1 MITIFRKIRQNLVSE
16 NKFSKY
22 LIYAIGEIILVVIG
36 ILLALQINNWNEKRL
51 QKLTL
56 SNYYER
62 MHEEL
67 ESSRDE
73 LDNLIFGIDSLVIQN
88 RKTLEILSSNN
99 KDSIPTLQKTLG
111 ALGTAWVNNFNYPIV
126 QEFMNEGY
134 LAKVN
139 NTKIKEELQA
149 FSFQLNRF
157 KALDKGIGDQYVL
170 TIEPFINKHLNYS
183 QIALDRYKTSLVS
196 GGPDTD
202 FEWLFNNLEAW
213 NIITLKLE
221 MLVTQK
227 AILKEFKAMRERL
240 TNLLNSELNLKP

>member
-1 MITIFRKIRQNLVSE
+1 MIKFFRHIRKDLME
-16 NKFSKY
+16 TGKTSKY
-22 LIYAIGEIILVVIG
+22 FKYAIGEIILVVIG
-36 ILLALQINNWNEKRL
+36 ILIALQINNWNEKRL

-67 ESSRDE
+67 ESSRDK
-73 LDNLIFGIDSLVIQN
+73 LDNLISGIDSLVIQN

-111 ALGTAWVNNFNYPIV
+111 ALGTAWVNNFNYPIA

-139 NTKIKEELQA
+139 NTKIKDELQA
-149 FSFQLNRF
+149 FSIQLNRF
-157 KALDKGIGDQYVL
+157 KTLDKGIGDQYLL

-183 QIALDRYKTSLVS
+183 QIALHMYKDSLVS
-196 GGPDTD
+196 GGPETD
-202 FEWLFNNLEAW
+202 FERLFNNLEAW

-221 MLVTQK
+221 MLVYQK
-227 AILKEFKAMRERL
+227 YALQEFKAMRERL

>member
-1 MITIFRKIRQNLVSE
+1 METGKT
-16 NKFSKY
+16 SKY
-22 LIYAIGEIILVVIG
+22 FKYAFGEIILVVIG
-36 ILLALQINNWNEKRL
+36 ILIALQINNWNEKRL

-67 ESSRDE
+67 ESSRNE
-73 LDNLIFGIDSLVIQN
+73 LDNLIFGIDSLVILN

-99 KDSIPTLQKTLG
+99 KDSIPTMQKTLG
-111 ALGTAWVNNFNYPIV
+111 ALGTAWGNNFNYPIV

-157 KALDKGIGDQYVL
+157 KALDKGIGDQYSL

-183 QIALDRYKTSLVS
+183 QIALDMYKDSLVA
-196 GGPDTD
+196 GGPETD
-202 FEWLFNNLEAW
+202 FERLFNNLEAW

-227 AILKEFKAMRERL
+227 EGLKEFKAMRERL
-240 TNLLNSELNLKP
+240 INLLNIELSLKP

>member
-1 MITIFRKIRQNLVSE
+1 MIKFFRKIRQNLIME
-16 NKFSKY
+16 NKTSKY
-22 LIYAIGEIILVVIG
+22 FKYAIGEIILVVIG
-36 ILLALQINNWNEKRL
+36 ILIALQINNRNQKRL

-56 SNYYER
+56 SNYYES

-67 ESSRDE
+67 ESSRDK
-73 LDNLIFGIDSLVIQN
+73 LDNLILGIDSLVILN

-111 ALGTAWVNNFNYPIV
+111 ALGTAWGNNFNYPIV

-157 KALDKGIGDQYVL
+157 KALDKGIGDQYSL

-183 QIALDRYKTSLVS
+183 QIALDMYKDSLVT
-196 GGPDTD
+196 GGPETD

-221 MLVTQK
+221 LLITQK
-227 AILKEFKAMRERL
+227 VSVKEFKAMRERL

>member
-1 MITIFRKIRQNLVSE
+1 ME
-16 NKFSKY
+16 NKTGKY
-22 LIYAIGEIILVVIG
+22 FKYAIGEIVLVVIG
-36 ILLALQINNWNEKRL
+36 ILIALQINNWNEKRL

-67 ESSRDE
+67 ESSRDNLE
-73 LDNLIFGIDSLVIQN
+73 NLIYGIDSLVILN

-111 ALGTAWVNNFNYPIV
+111 ALGTAWINDFNYPIIE
-126 QEFMNEGY
+126 EFMNEGY

-139 NTKIKEELQA
+139 NTKIKDELQA
-149 FSFQLNRF
+149 FSIQLNHF
-157 KALDKGIGDQYVL
+157 NTIDKGIGDQYSL

-183 QIALDRYKTSLVS
+183 QIALNRYKNSLVS
-196 GGPDTD
+196 GGPETD
-202 FEWLFNNLEAW
+202 FEKLFNNLEAW
-213 NIITLKLE
+213 NIVTLKLE
-221 MLVTQK
+221 MLIYQK
-227 AILKEFKAMRERL
+227 NSLEVFKAMTERL

>member
-1 MITIFRKIRQNLVSE
+1 MIKIFRNMRKNLLNE
-16 NKFSKY
+16 GKTTKY
-22 LIYAIGEIILVVIG
+22 FKYAFGEIILVVIG
-36 ILLALQINNWNEKRL
+36 ILIALQINNWNQKRL

-56 SNYYER
+56 NNYYER

-67 ESSRDE
+67 ESSRDK
-73 LDNLIFGIDSLVIQN
+73 LDNLINGIDSLVIQN

-139 NTKIKEELQA
+139 NTKIKDELQA

-157 KALDKGIGDQYVL
+157 KALDKGIGDQYIS
-170 TIEPFINKHLNYS
+170 TIDPFIIKNLNYS
-183 QIALDRYKTSLVS
+183 QIALDMYKGSLVS
-196 GGPDTD
+196 GGPETD
-202 FEWLFNNLEAW
+202 FDKLFNNLEAW

-221 MLVTQK
+221 MLIYQK
-227 AILKEFKAMRERL
+227 YTLQEFKAMRERL
-240 TNLLNSELNLKP
+240 INLLNSELNLKP

>member
-1 MITIFRKIRQNLVSE
+1 MIKFFKHIRKSLLME
-16 NKFSKY
+16 NKTGKY
-22 LIYAIGEIILVVIG
+22 FKYAIGEIVLVVIG
-36 ILLALQINNWNEKRL
+36 ILIALQINNWNEKRL

-56 SNYYER
+56 TNYYQR

-67 ESSRDE
+67 ESSRDK
-73 LDNLIFGIDSLVIQN
+73 LDNFINGIDSLVIQN

-99 KDSIPTLQKTLG
+99 KDSIPILQKTLG

-139 NTKIKEELQA
+139 NTKIKNELQA

-157 KALDKGIGDQYVL
+157 KALDKGIGDQYIS
-170 TIEPFINKHLNYS
+170 TIDPFINKHLNYS

-196 GGPDTD
+196 GGPLTD
-202 FEWLFNNLEAW
+202 FERLFNDLEAW

-221 MLVTQK
+221 LLVTQK
-227 AILKEFKAMRERL
+227 YALQEFKAMRERL
-240 TNLLNSELNLKP
+240 TSLLNSDLNLKP

>member
-1 MITIFRKIRQNLVSE
+1 MIKFFRHIRRSLINQNQIG
-16 NKFSKY
+16 KY
-22 LIYAIGEIILVVIG
+22 FKYAIGEIILVVIG
-36 ILLALQINNWNEKRL
+36 ILIALQINNWNEKRL

-56 SNYYER
+56 DNYYKS

-139 NTKIKEELQA
+139 NTKIKDELQA

-157 KALDKGIGDQYVL
+157 NALNKGISDQYLL

-196 GGPDTD
+196 GGPETD
-202 FEWLFNNLEAW
+202 FERLFNNLEVW
-213 NIITLKLE
+213 NIITFKLE

-227 AILKEFKAMRERL
+227 YALQEFKAMRERL
-240 TNLLNSELNLKP
+240 TNLLKSELNLEP

>member
-1 MITIFRKIRQNLVSE
+1 MRKNLLNE
-16 NKFSKY
+16 GKTTKY
-22 LIYAIGEIILVVIG
+22 FKYAFGEIILVVIG
-36 ILLALQINNWNEKRL
+36 ILIALQINNWNQKRL

-56 SNYYER
+56 NNYYER

-67 ESSRDE
+67 ESSRDK
-73 LDNLIFGIDSLVIQN
+73 LDNLINGIDSLVIQN

-139 NTKIKEELQA
+139 NTKIKDELQA

-157 KALDKGIGDQYVL
+157 KALDKGIGDQYIS
-170 TIEPFINKHLNYS
+170 TIDPFIIKNLNYS
-183 QIALDRYKTSLVS
+183 QIALDMYKGSLVS
-196 GGPDTD
+196 GGPETD
-202 FEWLFNNLEAW
+202 FDKLFNNLEAW

-221 MLVTQK
+221 MLIYQK
-227 AILKEFKAMRERL
+227 YTLQEFKAMRERL
-240 TNLLNSELNLKP
+240 INLLNSELNLKP

>member
-1 MITIFRKIRQNLVSE
+1 MIKFFRKIRYNLMSE
-16 NKFSKY
+16 NKTSKY
-22 LIYAIGEIILVVIG
+22 FKYAIGEIILVVIG
-36 ILLALQINNWNEKRL
+36 ILIALQINNWNQKRL

-67 ESSRDE
+67 ESSRDK
-73 LDNLIFGIDSLVIQN
+73 LDNLINGIDSLVILN

-99 KDSIPTLQKTLG
+99 KNSIPTLQKTLG

-202 FEWLFNNLEAW
+202 FERLFNNLEAW

>member
-1 MITIFRKIRQNLVSE
+1 MIKFFRKIRQNQVME
-16 NKFSKY
+16 NKTGKY
-22 LIYAIGEIILVVIG
+22 FKYAIGEIVLVVIG
-36 ILLALQINNWNEKRL
+36 ILIALQINNWNEKRL

-67 ESSRDE
+67 ESSRDNLE
-73 LDNLIFGIDSLVIQN
+73 NLIYGIDSLVILN

-111 ALGTAWVNNFNYPIV
+111 ALGTAWINDFNYPIIE
-126 QEFMNEGY
+126 EFMNEGY

-139 NTKIKEELQA
+139 NTKIKDELQA
-149 FSFQLNRF
+149 FSIQLNHF
-157 KALDKGIGDQYVL
+157 NTIDKGIGDQYSL

-183 QIALDRYKTSLVS
+183 QIALNRYKNSLVS
-196 GGPDTD
+196 GGPETD
-202 FEWLFNNLEAW
+202 FEKLFNNLEAW
-213 NIITLKLE
+213 NIVTLKLE
-221 MLVTQK
+221 MLIYQK
-227 AILKEFKAMRERL
+227 NSLEVFKAMTERL

>member
-1 MITIFRKIRQNLVSE
+1 MIKFFRKIRQNLLAE
-16 NKFSKY
+16 DKTGKY
-22 LIYAIGEIILVVIG
+22 FKYAIGEIFLVVIG
-36 ILLALQINNWNEKRL
+36 ILIALQINNWNEKRL

-56 SNYYER
+56 SNYYKR

-73 LDNLIFGIDSLVIQN
+73 LDNFIIGIDSLVMLN

-111 ALGTAWVNNFNYPIV
+111 ALGTAWVTNFNYPIV
-126 QEFMNEGY
+126 EEFMNEGY

-139 NTKIKEELQA
+139 NTKIKDELQA
-149 FSFQLNRF
+149 FSIQLNRF
-157 KALDKGIGDQYVL
+157 NSLDTGIVDQYSL
-170 TIEPFINKHLNYS
+170 TIEPFINNHLNYS
-183 QIALDRYKTSLVS
+183 QIALDMYKESLVP
-196 GGPDTD
+196 GGPETD
-202 FEWLFNNLEAW
+202 FEKLFNNLEAW

-221 MLVTQK
+221 MLVYQK
-227 AILKEFKAMRERL
+227 YALQEFKAMRERL

>member
-1 MITIFRKIRQNLVSE
+1 MIKFFRHIRQNLISE
-16 NKFSKY
+16 DKTSKY
-22 LIYAIGEIILVVIG
+22 FKYAIGEIVLVVIG
-36 ILLALQINNWNEKRL
+36 ILIALQINNWNQKRL
-51 QKLTL
+51 QQLTL
-56 SNYYER
+56 INYYQS

-67 ESSRDE
+67 ESSSDK

-139 NTKIKEELQA
+139 NTKIKDELQA

-157 KALDKGIGDQYVL
+157 KALDKGISDQYLL

-183 QIALDRYKTSLVS
+183 QIALDRYKNSLVS
-196 GGPDTD
+196 GGPETE
-202 FEWLFNNLEAW
+202 FEKLFNNLEAW

-221 MLVTQK
+221 LLISQK
-227 AILKEFKAMRERL
+227 YALQEFKDMTERL
-240 TNLLNSELNLKP
+240 TNLLTSELNLKL

>member
-1 MITIFRKIRQNLVSE
+1 MIKFFRKIRQNLIME
-16 NKFSKY
+16 NKTSKY
-22 LIYAIGEIILVVIG
+22 FKYAIGEIILVVIG
-36 ILLALQINNWNEKRL
+36 ILIALQINNWNQKRI

-73 LDNLIFGIDSLVIQN
+73 LDNLINGIDSLVILN

-183 QIALDRYKTSLVS
+183 QIALDMYKDSLVP
-196 GGPDTD
+196 GGPETD

-227 AILKEFKAMRERL
+227 AILKEFKALRERL
-240 TNLLNSELNLKP
+240 TNLLNSELNLEL

>member
-1 MITIFRKIRQNLVSE
+1 MSE
-16 NKFSKY
+16 NKTSKY
-22 LIYAIGEIILVVIG
+22 FKYAIGEIILVVIG
-36 ILLALQINNWNEKRL
+36 ILIALQINNWNQKRL

-67 ESSRDE
+67 ESSRDK
-73 LDNLIFGIDSLVIQN
+73 LDNLINGIDSLVILN

-202 FEWLFNNLEAW
+202 FERLFNNLEAW

>member
-1 MITIFRKIRQNLVSE
+1 MIKFFKHIRKSLLME
-16 NKFSKY
+16 NKTGKY
-22 LIYAIGEIILVVIG
+22 FKYAIGEIVLVVIG
-36 ILLALQINNWNEKRL
+36 ILIALQINNWNEKRL

-67 ESSRDE
+67 ESSRDK
-73 LDNLIFGIDSLVIQN
+73 LDNFINGIDSLVIQN

-126 QEFMNEGY
+126 EEFINEGY

-139 NTKIKEELQA
+139 NPKIKDELQA

-157 KALDKGIGDQYVL
+157 KTLDKGILDQYSL
-170 TIEPFINKHLNYS
+170 TIDPFINKHLNYS
-183 QIALDRYKTSLVS
+183 QIALDRYKTNLVS
-196 GGPDTD
+196 GGPETD
-202 FEWLFNNLEAW
+202 FERLFNDLEAW
-213 NIITLKLE
+213 NVITLKLE
-221 MLVTQK
+221 LLVTQK
-227 AILKEFKAMRERL
+227 YALQEFKAMRERL
-240 TNLLNSELNLKP
+240 IELLTSELNLKP